1 MGADGLSKG
10 RQLHLPSPEESG
22 PLLLLTPFCIF
33 QSSTSP
39 FSEDLINKL
48 GASILLGWGEVQE
61 GREFKQ
67 RLHRLVT
74 PDDPPAGHQNIPQDI
89 PQEVREQA
97 DPEVWDTSGPERAKC
112 VLPIN

>member
-1 MGADGLSKG
+1 MMRADGLSKG

-74 PDDPPAGHQNIPQDI
+74 PDDPPAGHQNIPTKIRDQVDPALGI
-89 PQEVREQA
+89 PQDQERENMLLQ
-97 DPEVWDTSGPERAKC
+97 
-112 VLPIN
+112 

>member
-1 MGADGLSKG
+1 MPGSTV
-10 RQLHLPSPEESG
+10 
-22 PLLLLTPFCIF
+22 LLLKK
-33 QSSTSP
+33 
-39 FSEDLINKL
+39 DLLNKL
-48 GASILLGWGEVQE
+48 RASILLGQSEVQG

-67 RLHRLVT
+67 RMHLPVAA
-74 PDDPPAGHQNIPQDI
+74 DDPPAGHQNIPQDI